1 MFLDAGA
8 VGVGLCRR
16 RLSVPPHPWSSSL
29 LFFLLVSSI
38 SLVHLSLCRC
48 QTRLLLTQLSGRNI
62 TSPKSYSSSF
72 SCSPSK
78 VVPSTTLLEV
88 PLRQP
93 PILLLKRHRNS
104 TSLDACRSDPRFQWL
119 IRSSHPL
126 YATAI
131 FIPYL
136 SVHYA
141 VCALHLSFVLVGSGS
156 KDRNFN
162 KDATVLGATEMK
174 GSALASPKAGRTQT
188 PLCRQELEV
197 QITASK
203 YAILSLEDKEEGE
216 IQYEETINV
225 EEDNIEEDNV
235 SDIREEDL
243 LEDEILVQKEKS
255 AGQKGV
261 KKVQK
266 ARAYDVNPK
275 SKTSSRRKL

>member
-38 SLVHLSLCRC
+38 SPVHLSLCRC

-62 TSPKSYSSSF
+62 ISPMSYSSSF
-72 SCSPSK
+72 SCYPSK
-78 VVPSTTLLEV
+78 VVPWTTLFEV

-104 TSLDACRSDPRFQWL
+104 TSLDACRSDPRWL
-119 IRSSHPL
+119 IRSSHPR

-141 VCALHLSFVLVGSGS
+141 VCSASVLRPWSHLQSRLFCDTTLEPMSHLLLH
-156 KDRNFN
+156 
-162 KDATVLGATEMK
+162 AH
-174 GSALASPKAGRTQT
+174 
-188 PLCRQELEV
+188 
-197 QITASK
+197 
-203 YAILSLEDKEEGE
+203 
-216 IQYEETINV
+216 
-225 EEDNIEEDNV
+225 
-235 SDIREEDL
+235 
-243 LEDEILVQKEKS
+243 
-255 AGQKGV
+255 
-261 KKVQK
+261 
-266 ARAYDVNPK
+266 
-275 SKTSSRRKL
+275 

>member
-104 TSLDACRSDPRFQWL
+104 TSLDACRSDPGFQWL

-141 VCALHLSFVLVGSGS
+141 VCALHLSFVLGLI
-156 KDRNFN
+156 FN
-162 KDATVLGATEMK
+162 PDSSATQ
-174 GSALASPKAGRTQT
+174 P
-188 PLCRQELEV
+188 
-197 QITASK
+197 
-203 YAILSLEDKEEGE
+203 
-216 IQYEETINV
+216 
-225 EEDNIEEDNV
+225 
-235 SDIREEDL
+235 
-243 LEDEILVQKEKS
+243 
-255 AGQKGV
+255 
-261 KKVQK
+261 
-266 ARAYDVNPK
+266 
-275 SKTSSRRKL
+275 